1 MEPEVMSSFFYQEI
15 PCNKNLDLCNEFLD
29 LIDELNNN
37 LEQLHLPKKVECV
50 YNPTIYARNTFEMY
64 IRNYC
69 NTKKRI
75 MFFGMNPGP
84 WGMSQTGVPFG
95 EIESVRNWLH
105 ITGPVGKPPKELH
118 SRRVEG
124 FNCSRSEISGA
135 RFWGLFKKLCGKPE
149 NFFRSSFVYNYLPQQ
164 WMRSN
169 GANVTPGEFSILYLP
184 HPSPRA
190 VNNTNWEEKA
200 LESLKNFNLLQYYT

>member
-1 MEPEVMSSFFYQEI
+1 MFTISIKFT
-15 PCNKNLDLCNEFLD
+15 KNYDR
-29 LIDELNNN
+29 
-37 LEQLHLPKKVECV
+37 
-50 YNPTIYARNTFEMY
+50 TIYNIIKNF
-64 IRNYC
+64 
-69 NTKKRI
+69 K
-75 MFFGMNPGP
+75 
-84 WGMSQTGVPFG
+84 VPFG

-169 GANVTPGEFSILYLP
+169 GANVTPGEFSALDMTALFDICDPIFIKVLEIYEVEIIIAIGKFCEKRAQKALKKYLPESKIQILYLP